1 MRKRY
6 FIIYLVLW
14 IILLILFWCFHIDE
28 MFFSITAFYVG
39 LPLCLLLI
47 GLFGVDKTS
56 IKTHIIFILIAL
68 SYMLEEYLTFS
79 LSNMIEFSKI
89 NAPEIAMF
97 IRAIAILYIGRT
109 IRNIF
114 SKE

>member
-1 MRKRY
+1 MKKRY
-6 FIIYLVLW
+6 FIIYIVLW
-14 IILLILFWCFHIDE
+14 IILLLLFWIFHIDE
-28 MFFSITAFYVG
+28 MFYSITAFYVG

-47 GLFGVDKTS
+47 GLFGVEEPN
-56 IKTHIIFILIAL
+56 IKTHIIFIILAL

-79 LSNMIEFSKI
+79 LANMIAFSKI

-97 IRAIAILYIGRT
+97 IRALALLYIGHT
-109 IRNIF
+109 IRNLF